1 MSRALRVGPRTGEP
15 QPTEPVML
23 DAQRLVLDLIRALRP
38 LCAQLALQSPDLADQ
53 LRRAASSVALNL
65 GEGVRRTGRDKKRA
79 YRIAAAEAQETKV
92 ALEVALAWGWLDE
105 SELAD
110 VRTLADRVCR
120 VTYALAR

>member
-1 MSRALRVGPRTGEP
+1 MSGTETAHGLPRERVGHAA
-15 QPTEPVML
+15 
-23 DAQRLVLDLIRALRP
+23 DAV
-38 LCAQLALQSPDLADQ
+38 
-53 LRRAASSVALNL
+53 

-105 SELAD
+105 SALAD